1 VETPFLV
8 LLERAELAAAE
19 ARQAARVE
27 ADQRLEQA
35 RTEAETIEAAA
46 PEAVAAA
53 IAARR
58 QQILDAALRE
68 VASVE
73 TALAAVEDLRQRPD
87 PEADRRFE
95 RAVEQIVSAVLG
107 ETAGP

>member
-1 VETPFLV
+1 VETPFLA

-19 ARQAARVE
+19 DRQAARVQ
-27 ADQRLEQA
+27 ADRRLEQA
-35 RTEAETIEAAA
+35 RTEAQAIEAAA

-58 QQILDAALRE
+58 QQILDGAYLE

-73 TALAAVEDLRQRPD
+73 KALAAVEDRRQRPD
-87 PEADRRFE
+87 PDADQRFE
-95 RAVEQIVSAVLG
+95 RAVDQIVSAVLG
-107 ETAGP
+107 ETGGP